1 MPVMVL
7 AGEEEFEISRRVA
20 ELKSKLLD
28 PNWETMN
35 FTRLKNPPLS
45 DIVELAASLPF
56 GFGNRMILID
66 QCELFTKKRTKGDA
80 IEGTPAKS
88 LAKRPGKDKESTDL
102 DSFEESLSSIS
113 PNTYL
118 IFACLANFDSSLKI
132 SKSAA
137 KHAQLESFP
146 REKYFPGSRS
156 PKLETWCRKEAHRYS
171 VTIDDD
177 AIQYLLEACE
187 ANLRQ
192 VSSEINKAAVAL
204 LPKTHI
210 SKNVVEKLSPH
221 HSHVFEFAD
230 RWLANQNAEALLSL
244 EELLTQQS
252 GMPILAALQTFLSK
266 WIKIK
271 LLSESYNEEVHTVL
285 GSNRKELPLA
295 DLSRRIAAELKL
307 IPFVVERD
315 LRKLS
320 KWTSKKLIAKRIELS
335 RLEYLIKTG
344 QMPEKHALELFLVG

>member
-1 MPVMVL
+1 MPIIIL
-7 AGEEEFEISRRVA
+7 AGDEEFEISRRVA
-20 ELKSKLLD
+20 ELKTKLLD
-28 PNWETMN
+28 ASWATMN
-35 FTRLKNPPLS
+35 FTRLKNPALS
-45 DIVELAASLPF
+45 DIVELSASLPF

-80 IEGTPAKS
+80 ESAATKTA
-88 LAKRPGKDKESTDL
+88 AKRPGKDKESTDL
-102 DSFEESLSSIS
+102 EHFEEGLSSVS

-118 IFACLANFDSSLKI
+118 IFACSANFDSSLKV

-146 REKYFPGSRS
+146 KEKYFPGSQS
-156 PKLETWCRKEAHRYS
+156 PKLETWCRKEAHRFG
-171 VTIDDD
+171 VTMDDD

-210 SKNVVEKLSPH
+210 SKKVVEKLSPH
-221 HSHVFEFAD
+221 HSHIFEFAD
-230 RWLANQNAEALLSL
+230 RWLANKNAEALVSL
-244 EELLTQQS
+244 EELLMQQS

-271 LLSESYNEEVHTVL
+271 LLSESYNEEVHTVS
-285 GSNRKELPLA
+285 GSNRKELPLGE
-295 DLSRRIAAELKL
+295 LSRRIAAELKL

-320 KWTSKKLIAKRIELS
+320 KWTSKKLIAKRIELT
-335 RLEYLIKTG
+335 RLEHLIKTG